1 MEAGWVVTEVG
12 RQPWIVRN
20 YMKVTQAATGNEG
33 VWVMFVAIIA
43 LYIGVGVTLVLI
55 LRAMGRRWRGAPE
68 LAEHEV
74 PYGPREPV
82 AVGSGDGGEA
92 S

>member
-1 MEAGWVVTEVG
+1 
-12 RQPWIVRN
+12 
-20 YMKVTQAATGNEG
+20 
-33 VWVMFVAIIA
+33 MFVAIIV

-55 LRAMGRRWRGAPE
+55 LRAMSGRWRATPE

-82 AVGSGDGGEA
+82 AVGSHDGGD
-92 S
+92 SS